1 MLMNGW
7 LEVADGVLVR
17 RYAELDLSVGLVL
30 GAERALVIDTRG
42 DHAQGEE
49 LARAVRKVTGLPW
62 QVVITHAHFDH
73 CFGTAAFLPAA
84 VWAQERCAVRM
95 AQTVAK
101 QRAEWAEHYRRQG
114 RHDIAS
120 TLEETEPAPPDHHI
134 ALEEVL
140 DLGSRSVRLLHPG
153 RGHTDHDLVVAVPD
167 AGVVFAGDLVEH
179 GAPPAFEDA
188 FPAAWPSTMDTL
200 LGLDPHTV
208 VPGHGDP
215 VGPEFVRTQRNEL
228 AVIAELCRE
237 YQRGTITDDV
247 AVRRSP
253 YPAEPTRIALR
264 RPSDQ

>member
-101 QRAEWAEHYRRQG
+101 QRAEWAVHYRRQG

-120 TLEETEPAPPDHHI
+120 ALEETEPAPPDHHI

-140 DLGSRSVRLLHPG
+140 DLGSRSVRLLHEWAAGALGLRRIEILPDAVAVVD
-153 RGHTDHDLVVAVPD
+153 RVAVVAEARG
-167 AGVVFAGDLVEH
+167 AGVRASRRHDGRAEQVDVEH
-179 GAPPAFEDA
+179 
-188 FPAAWPSTMDTL
+188 
-200 LGLDPHTV
+200 
-208 VPGHGDP
+208 
-215 VGPEFVRTQRNEL
+215 
-228 AVIAELCRE
+228 C
-237 YQRGTITDDV
+237 
-247 AVRRSP
+247 
-253 YPAEPTRIALR
+253 
-264 RPSDQ
+264 